1 MSTLLE
7 IFLCLIALIFA
18 RFLYKV
24 VWIPF
29 HVQNVMRS
37 QGIKG
42 PSYKFIHGNTN
53 EGFSIKQ
60 QSMKYPM
67 ELSHDIFPRVQP
79 HFYSWMKLYGK
90 IFLTWVGPQP
100 RMVIT
105 EPELAKEILHNKQD
119 MYPKMKIKGVVKKL
133 LGDGLVV
140 AEGEKWSKVRKLAN
154 HAFYAENLKDMVP
167 AMIASVEAMLE
178 KWRKY
183 EGKEIDVFQEFR
195 FLTSEVI
202 SRTAFGSSYLEGK
215 DIFEMLTKL
224 GFIVG
229 RNAEKIRLPGIEKI
243 FRSKDDIESDKIEQ
257 SLRNS
262 IMAIIKK
269 REDKVMTGETDNFG
283 SDFLGSLL
291 KVHHDS
297 VKKNRISV
305 DDVIDECKVFYI
317 AGHETTS
324 SLLSWTSL
332 LLAINTDW
340 QEKARKEVLELF
352 GKENPTSEGL
362 ARLKTVTM
370 IINEALRLYS
380 PVPSLV
386 RRAKGKVNLGK
397 YEFPENIEL
406 HIPQLALHRN
416 PEIWGEDA
424 HLFKPERFAEGVAKA
439 TKNNPMAFLPFGSG
453 PRTCVGLNFA
463 TNEVKIALLMILQR
477 YKFTLSPNYVHSP
490 LVVLTVCPQHGVQ
503 IMLEP
508 VGV

>member
-1 MSTLLE
+1 
-7 IFLCLIALIFA
+7 
-18 RFLYKV
+18 
-24 VWIPF
+24 
-29 HVQNVMRS
+29 
-37 QGIKG
+37 
-42 PSYKFIHGNTN
+42 
-53 EGFSIKQ
+53 
-60 QSMKYPM
+60 
-67 ELSHDIFPRVQP
+67 
-79 HFYSWMKLYGK
+79 
-90 IFLTWVGPQP
+90 
-100 RMVIT
+100 
-105 EPELAKEILHNKQD
+105 
-119 MYPKMKIKGVVKKL
+119 MKIKGVVKKL

-178 KWRKY
+178 KWRLY

-262 IMAIIKK
+262 ILAIIKK
-269 REDKVMTGETDNFG
+269 REDKVMTGETNNFG

-291 KVHHDS
+291 KVRHDS

-370 IINEALRLYS
+370 VINEALRLYS

-386 RRAKGKVNLGK
+386 RRAKGKVNLG
-397 YEFPENIEL
+397 E
-406 HIPQLALHRN
+406 
-416 PEIWGEDA
+416 
-424 HLFKPERFAEGVAKA
+424 PERFAEGVAKA
-439 TKNNPMAFLPFGSG
+439 TKNNPMAYLPFGSG

-477 YKFTLSPNYVHSP
+477 YKFTLSPNYVHFP